1 MAATLL
7 EKDKDA
13 TLSFTS
19 RSISRERSYDWS
31 LQFLPVGLDTD
42 FRISLEVSDDDV
54 NFSPFKL
61 TSQLI
66 DHTINEV
73 IFDSILV
80 GTFFRFKYEPN
91 GNTVGTISAS
101 FNIKNR

>member
-1 MAATLL
+1 MASTIL

-19 RSISRERSYDWS
+19 RSIERRRSYDWS
-31 LQFLPVGLDTD
+31 LIFLPVGLDAD
-42 FRISLEVSDDDV
+42 FKVSLEISDDDV
-54 NFSPFKL
+54 NFSPYKL

-66 DHTINEV
+66 DHTINES

-80 GTFFRFKYEPN
+80 GDFFRIKYEPN
-91 GNTVGTISAS
+91 GNTAGTISVS
-101 FNIKNR
+101 FNMKNR